1 MANTERRSFYNKYRK
16 SNIFANPTLENT
28 NTKQLLKNKVKD
40 DFIPKYKNENK
51 TCIERY
57 NEQLGFKSKTF
68 KRSNTN
74 GDLLKK
80 NTNKNLNLKA
90 SDIMCR
96 DMYNNYDVK
105 TYNLKRNKSMFIK
118 RTTNTKIKNDANSR
132 IRKLDSMKSNIF
144 FDKGKEKINNNN
156 IINVKTDFKK
166 EICNID
172 EKHDTKDYEKKAI
185 EKRVNYKHSN
195 FTTNTDWKT
204 SNTESHKK
212 NNDKLNKS
220 AYLRKSTFINEE
232 VNTDKNIRNTLCLE
246 SNKKGE
252 KFTNINSVNY
262 DIISG
267 KKYNNK
273 NKPINLKKG
282 NNILNTTNN
291 NFQTEYYE
299 ISVKNNFDKTDV
311 NKIKNAFANK
321 GIHLFKIEEKS
332 DNIDNKSGKITFR
345 IRKEKEDKNYDE
357 KISSINDLISN
368 KDMKLNKIDYKLI
381 ESKAKKTRQKTPGN
395 LMRKENPIRVKKTN
409 TIIQYDK
416 NYKNLTKYQ
425 NGKK

>member
-16 SNIFANPTLENT
+16 SDIFANPTLENT

-57 NEQLGFKSKTF
+57 NEQLGFKSKTI

-80 NTNKNLNLKA
+80 NRNKNLNLKA

-156 IINVKTDFKK
+156 IMNLKTDFKK

-185 EKRVNYKHSN
+185 EKRVNYRHSN

-220 AYLRKSTFINEE
+220 AYLRKSTFLNEE

-273 NKPINLKKG
+273 NKLINLKNG
-282 NNILNTTNN
+282 NNNINKTNN

-357 KISSINDLISN
+357 KISSLNNLISN